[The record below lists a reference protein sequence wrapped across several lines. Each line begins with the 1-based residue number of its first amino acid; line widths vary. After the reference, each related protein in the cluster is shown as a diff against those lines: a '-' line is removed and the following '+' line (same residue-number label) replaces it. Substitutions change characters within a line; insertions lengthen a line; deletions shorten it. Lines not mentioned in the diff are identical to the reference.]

1 MRDEVSFSIRKLE
14 DAFSRIKEGADSA
27 ADELDKDGVIQRFE
41 FTFELLWKTLKL
53 FLDDQGIL
61 TKSPKETIQEAFR
74 FELIKNEEI
83 FLYMLEDRNRTSHIY
98 SQADS
103 EKIYDRIK
111 TRYTEK
117 IKNLLTRLK
126 NQK

>member
-1 MRDEVSFSIRKLE
+1 MKGEILFSIKKLE
-14 DAFSRIKEGADSA
+14 DAFNRLKEGADSA

-74 FELIKNEEI
+74 FELIKNEEM
-83 FLYMLEDRNRTSHIY
+83 FLEMLEDRNRTPHIY
-98 SQADS
+98 NQLDS
-103 EKIYDRIK
+103 EKIYERIK
-111 TRYTEK
+111 TRYVKE
-117 IKNLLTRLK
+117 IKDLLNRLK
-126 NQK
+126 NQ

>member
-14 DAFSRIKEGADSA
+14 DAFSRLKEGADSA
-27 ADELDKDGVIQRFE
+27 DELDKEALFRDLK
-41 FTFELLWKTLKL
+41 LLLNAWKTLKL

-83 FLYMLEDRNRTSHIY
+83 FLICWRTEINIAY
-98 SQADS
+98 
-103 EKIYDRIK
+103 I
-111 TRYTEK
+111 
-117 IKNLLTRLK
+117 
-126 NQK
+126 

>member
-1 MRDEVSFSIRKLE
+1 MKGEILFSIKKLE
-14 DAFSRIKEGADSA
+14 DAFNRLKEGADSA

-74 FELIKNEEI
+74 FELIKNEEM
-83 FLYMLEDRNRTSHIY
+83 FLEMLEDRNRTSHIY
-98 SQADS
+98 NQLDS
-103 EKIYDRIK
+103 EKIYERIK
-111 TRYTEK
+111 TRYVKE
-117 IKNLLTRLK
+117 IKDLLNRLK
-126 NQK
+126 NQ